1 MGDCGE
7 NVYICTNFISNC
19 TDIHNQ
25 TQGSLNLSISMRFI
39 GDYTA
44 KTDAKGRVFLPAA
57 FRRALIAEG
66 EQMLVLRRDV
76 FQKCLVLY
84 PIKVWDKQ
92 LEELQNKLNPWNSK
106 DQMMLRQFVAD
117 AEQIE
122 LDSQGRLLMS
132 KGKLQYAEITTDV
145 RFLALVDRIEIWSK
159 HSFEEML
166 AQGSSLGADIEM
178 RFGQDNMLG
187 PGEDKAQ

>member
-1 MGDCGE
+1 
-7 NVYICTNFISNC
+7 
-19 TDIHNQ
+19 
-25 TQGSLNLSISMRFI
+25 MRFI

-66 EQMLVLRRDV
+66 EQTLVLRRDV

-84 PIKVWDKQ
+84 PMAVWDKH
-92 LEELQNKLNPWNSK
+92 LESLRSRLNPWNSK

-122 LDSQGRLLMS
+122 LDSQGRLLIS
-132 KGKLQYAEITTDV
+132 KNKLQYACINADV
-145 RFLALVDRIEIWSK
+145 RFLAMVDRIEIWSK
-159 HSFEEML
+159 QGYEEMM
-166 AQGSSLGADIEM
+166 AQDTTLGTDIEM
-178 RFGQDNMLG
+178 RFGMEEQPQTQTN
-187 PGEDKAQ
+187 

>member
-1 MGDCGE
+1 
-7 NVYICTNFISNC
+7 
-19 TDIHNQ
+19 
-25 TQGSLNLSISMRFI
+25 
-39 GDYTA
+39 
-44 KTDAKGRVFLPAA
+44 
-57 FRRALIAEG
+57 
-66 EQMLVLRRDV
+66 MLVLRCDV